1 MVLESWDWFVQL
13 AESGTFTRASEELQV
28 SQQTLSSRLAALERE
43 LDTRLVVRSNPL
55 ALTRSGETFLSYALE
70 QRDARIRMLRQL
82 GETSI
87 GGAGVLKVGI
97 SSVRSRIL
105 LPHILRQFHQS
116 LPHVTVRVIEG
127 TNEELV
133 RLAESHEADVVI
145 ARFDG
150 AAGDVEVHPLYE
162 EEVVLVATA
171 EVLGAALGLPPDE
184 AAARAPEL
192 GLEALAS
199 CPFLLEPVDDISG
212 RIAHAELRRA
222 GIRPRSLVEGNDM
235 ITLLRLARDGLG
247 AAFCPT
253 LVRDEM
259 AEVTGGLVSVGLSPA
274 ARYRIALG
282 TPAGVEPWNARAVF
296 EDIAGAL
303 YGA

>member
-1 MVLESWDWFVQL
+1 MALESWDWFVQL
-13 AESGTFTRASEELQV
+13 AESGTFTRASEELRV

-55 ALTRSGETFLSYALE
+55 ALTRSGETFLAYALE

-87 GGAGVLKVGI
+87 GGAGTLKVGI
-97 SSVRSRIL
+97 SNVRGRIL
-105 LPHILRQFHQS
+105 LPQILRQFHES
-116 LPHVTVRVIEG
+116 LPGVTVKIIEG
-127 TNEELV
+127 ANEDLV

-162 EEVVLVATA
+162 EEVVLAATPA
-171 EVLGAALGLPPDE
+171 VLGRALGTSPEE
-184 AAARAPEL
+184 AARRAPDL
-192 GLEALAS
+192 GLEELGA

-222 GIRPRSLVEGNDM
+222 GIRPRALVEDNDM
-235 ITLLRLARDGLG
+235 ITLLRLAGDGLG

-253 LVRDEM
+253 LVLDEM
-259 AEVTGGLVSVGLSPA
+259 TQASDGLVTVGLSPA
-274 ARYRIALG
+274 ARYRISLAM
-282 TPAGVEPWNARAVF
+282 PAGAEPWNARTVF